1 MFKVGISAPYKE
13 DKREKRIIMDQR
25 ENDNLHIV
33 LQEELPSPRELKDA
47 MPVTGPA
54 LQSVLDGHKG
64 VKNILDRKDKR
75 LIVVVGPC
83 SIHNVDEAMAYAR
96 LLQPLAEELKDSLM
110 LVMRVYFEKPRTT
123 VGWEGLIYDPNLDNT
138 HRIEQGLRT
147 GRQLMLDI
155 NSLGLPIAVEAL
167 DLISPQYL
175 QDLVS
180 WTAIGARTTESPTHR
195 KLSSGI
201 SSAVGFKNNVDGS
214 LTVAV
219 NAIRSASSAN
229 SFISITEEGKV
240 AAFRTSGNPHCHVI
254 LRGGKTPNYEAE
266 FVQRCEEDL
275 KKANLPANI
284 MVDCS
289 HGNSQKDHNKQLGVL
304 TSVTQQIVAG
314 NKSIIGVMLE
324 SNLCEGNQPIPDDL
338 EEIKYGVSIT
348 DACINW
354 ETTEKA
360 LREMAA
366 ALKPVLSK
374 R

>member
-1 MFKVGISAPYKE
+1 M
-13 DKREKRIIMDQR
+13 DKR
-25 ENDNLHIV
+25 ENDNLHII
-33 LQEELPSPRELKDA
+33 LQEELPSPRELKEA
-47 MPVTGPA
+47 MPVTGAA
-54 LQSVLDGHKG
+54 LESVLAGHKG
-64 VKNILDRKDKR
+64 IKDILDREDHR

-83 SIHNVDEAMAYAR
+83 SIHNVDEALAYAR
-96 LLQPLAEELKDSLM
+96 LLKPLADELSDTL
-110 LVMRVYFEKPRTT
+110 LILMRVYFEKPRTT
-123 VGWEGLIYDPNLDNT
+123 VGWEGLIYDPHLDGT
-138 HRIEQGLRT
+138 HRIEHGLRI

-201 SSAVGFKNNVDGS
+201 SSAVGFKNSVDGS
-214 LTVAV
+214 LSVAV
-219 NAIRSASSAN
+219 NAIRSASSEN
-229 SFISITEEGKV
+229 SFISITEEGRV

-254 LRGGKTPNYEAE
+254 LRGGKSPNFAPE
-266 FVQRCEEDL
+266 FVASCEEDL
-275 KKANLPANI
+275 RKASLPENI
-284 MVDCS
+284 MIDCS
-289 HGNSQKDHNKQLGVL
+289 HGNSQKNHHKQLDVL
-304 TSVTQQIVAG
+304 ESITAQIEAG

-324 SNLCEGNQPIPDDL
+324 SNLCEGNQPIPADL
-338 EEIKYGVSIT
+338 EEIRYGVSVT

-360 LREMAA
+360 LREMAGRLRPILPA
-366 ALKPVLSK
+366 

>member
-1 MFKVGISAPYKE
+1 MERKE
-13 DKREKRIIMDQR
+13 NE
-25 ENDNLHIV
+25 NLHIV
-33 LQEELPSPRELKDA
+33 LQEELPGPRELKDL
-47 MPVTGPA
+47 MPVTGAA
-54 LQSVLDGHKG
+54 LETVLVGHKG
-64 VKNILDRKDKR
+64 VKGILDRSDHR

-83 SIHNVDEAMAYAR
+83 SIHNVEQALVYAK
-96 LLQPLAEELKDSLM
+96 LLKPLADELSDTLM
-110 LVMRVYFEKPRTT
+110 IVMRVYFEKPRTT
-123 VGWEGLIYDPNLDNT
+123 VGWEGLIYDPHLDGT
-138 HRIEQGLRT
+138 HRIEHGLRI

-155 NSLGLPIAVEAL
+155 NSLGLPIAIEAL
-167 DLISPQYL
+167 DLITPQYL

-214 LTVAV
+214 LAVAV

-229 SFISITEEGKV
+229 SFISITDEGRV

-254 LRGGKTPNYEAE
+254 LRGGKEPNYAAE
-266 FVQRCEEDL
+266 FVARCEQDL
-275 KKANLPANI
+275 RKAFLPENI
-284 MVDCS
+284 MIDCS
-289 HGNSQKDHNKQLGVL
+289 HGNSQKNHHKQLDVL
-304 TSVTQQIVAG
+304 ESVSQQIENG

-338 EEIKYGVSIT
+338 EEIRYGISVT

-354 ETTEKA
+354 ETTENA
-360 LREMAA
+360 LRSMATR
-366 ALKPVLSK
+366 LRGVLPE

>member
-1 MFKVGISAPYKE
+1 M
-13 DKREKRIIMDQR
+13 DKR
-25 ENDNLHIV
+25 ENDNLHII
-33 LQEELPSPRELKDA
+33 LQEELPSPRELKET
-47 MPVTGPA
+47 MPVTGAA
-54 LQSVLDGHKG
+54 LETVLAGHKG
-64 VKNILDRKDKR
+64 VKGILDREDHR
-75 LIVVVGPC
+75 LVVVVGPC
-83 SIHNVDEAMAYAR
+83 SIHNVDEALAYAR
-96 LLQPLAEELKDSLM
+96 LLKPLADELSDTL
-110 LVMRVYFEKPRTT
+110 LILMRVYFEKPRTT
-123 VGWEGLIYDPNLDNT
+123 VGWEGLIYDPHLDGT
-138 HRIEQGLRT
+138 HRIEHGLRI

-201 SSAVGFKNNVDGS
+201 SSAVGFKNSVDGS
-214 LTVAV
+214 LSVAV
-219 NAIRSASSAN
+219 NAIRSASSEN

-254 LRGGKTPNYEAE
+254 LRGGKTPNYAPE
-266 FVQRCEEDL
+266 FVASCEEDL
-275 KKANLPANI
+275 RKASLPENI
-284 MVDCS
+284 MIDCS
-289 HGNSQKDHNKQLGVL
+289 HGNSQKNHHKQLDVL
-304 TSVTQQIVAG
+304 ESITQQIEAG

-338 EEIKYGVSIT
+338 EEIRYGVSVT

-360 LREMAA
+360 LRDMAGR
-366 ALKPVLSK
+366 LKQVLP
-374 R
+374 RR

>member
-1 MFKVGISAPYKE
+1 
-13 DKREKRIIMDQR
+13 MDQR

-33 LQEELPSPRELKDA
+33 MQEELPSPRELKAA
-47 MPVTGPA
+47 MPVTGA
-54 LQSVLDGHKG
+54 VLESVLEGHKG

-83 SIHNVDEAMAYAR
+83 SIHNVEEAMAYAR
-96 LLQPLAEELKDSLM
+96 LLKPLAEELKDSLM

-138 HRIEQGLRT
+138 HRIEHGLRI

-219 NAIRSASSAN
+219 NAIRSASAAN

-275 KKANLPANI
+275 KKAFLPENI
-284 MVDCS
+284 MIDCS
-289 HGNSQKDHNKQLGVL
+289 HGNSQKDHNKQLNVL
-304 TSVTQQIVAG
+304 LSVTEQIVGG

-366 ALKPVLSK
+366 ALKPALAK